1 MGPAILILLLLFAV
15 GGKGGGGKSGKGGSG
30 FGPSEAHGR
39 NNGYPWQVEHMA
51 GGGYAAVIVTDPS
64 GTEHT
69 KLEYGETGSTDSQVF
84 EAAVKYAEDW
94 TAAAPPAT
102 GIPWPKHFNQEGVGA
117 PGSVDLNPQG

>member
-69 KLEYGETGSTDSQVF
+69 KLEYGETGSTDSQIF

-94 TAAAPPAT
+94 TAAAPAAT

-117 PGSVDLNPQG
+117 PGSVDLDPNG